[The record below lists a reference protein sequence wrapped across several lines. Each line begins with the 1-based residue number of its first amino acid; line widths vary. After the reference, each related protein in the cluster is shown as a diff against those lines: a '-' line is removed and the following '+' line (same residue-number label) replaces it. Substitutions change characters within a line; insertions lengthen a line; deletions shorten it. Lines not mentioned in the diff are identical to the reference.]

1 MGTVVEGIA
10 VVAGR
15 TVKVHADFASDHV
28 ALRGGLKG
36 EHPYATVAVV
46 SSAGGILRLQVAGA
60 VAEFPLEEKADSV
73 AQRIRN
79 PPTVLDKLGLRAGLR
94 VHCITLPA
102 DLQADIDRL
111 GVLGGRANLDA
122 VLLGADKLADLARI
136 VTLRERLAPEGA
148 LWVIY
153 PKGRRDPG
161 EADVIAAGRD
171 AGLKDVKVA
180 RVSATHTGL
189 KFVIPLSQR

>member
-1 MGTVVEGIA
+1 MGTVVEGTA

-28 ALRGGLKG
+28 VLRGGLKG

-94 VHCITLPA
+94 VHCIALPA

-136 VTLRERLAPEGA
+136 ATLRERLAPEGA

>member
-1 MGTVVEGIA
+1 MGTVVEGTA

-15 TVKVHADFASDHV
+15 TVRVHADFASDHV
-28 ALRGGLKG
+28 TLRGGLKG

-94 VHCITLPA
+94 VHCIALPA
-102 DLQADIDRL
+102 DLQTDVDRL
-111 GVLGGRANLDA
+111 GVLGGRANLDV

-136 VTLRERLAPEGA
+136 ATLRERLAPEGA

>member
-1 MGTVVEGIA
+1 MGTVVEGTA

-28 ALRGGLKG
+28 VLRGGLKG

-60 VAEFPLEEKADSV
+60 VAEFPLEEKADGV

-94 VHCITLPA
+94 VHCIALPA

-111 GVLGGRANLDA
+111 GVLGGRASLDA
-122 VLLGADKLADLARI
+122 VLLGADKPADLARI
-136 VTLRERLAPEGA
+136 AALRERLAPEGA

-171 AGLKDVKVA
+171 AGLKDVKAA

>member
-1 MGTVVEGIA
+1 MGTVVEGTA
-10 VVAGR
+10 QVAGR
-15 TVKVHADFASDHV
+15 TVKVTADFASDHV
-28 ALRGGLKG
+28 VLRGGLKG

-60 VAEFPLEEKADSV
+60 LAEFPLEEKAERV
-73 AQRIRN
+73 AQRIRS

-94 VHCITLPA
+94 VQCLALPA

-111 GVLGGRANLDA
+111 ALAGARANLDLL
-122 VLLGADKLADLARI
+122 LLGVEKPADLDRI
-136 VTLRERLAPEGA
+136 AALRDRLAPDGA
-148 LWVIY
+148 LWVVY
-153 PKGRRDPG
+153 PKGRKDPG
-161 EADVIAAGRD
+161 ETDVIGAGRN

-189 KFVIPLSQR
+189 KFVVPLSKR